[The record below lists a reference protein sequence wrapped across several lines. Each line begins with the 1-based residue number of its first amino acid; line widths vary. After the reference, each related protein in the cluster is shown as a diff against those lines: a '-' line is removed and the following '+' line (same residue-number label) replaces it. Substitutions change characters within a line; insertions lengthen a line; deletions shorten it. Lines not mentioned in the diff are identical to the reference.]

1 MASSLAALSSLR
13 RMPRQGLDGV
23 LVMQRQT
30 TSAPRWRRTACHAT
44 PRPHT
49 RSGQL
54 VRLFLPR
61 TPPLVPPSPAAPTT
75 LTRSGSW
82 PTPGSGCSGAAGSTT
97 PLRPSQP
104 RSRPQADRDDRF
116 CGVRLTQRVSQH
128 GTDGRHRNREPASNQ
143 SRFSIQPS
151 APPIP
156 HESRRSAAA
165 VARTGS
171 DNPAPDRGRGR
182 RSQDGALRKA
192 ARR

>member
-13 RMPRQGLDGV
+13 RMPSRDWMVCSSCSARRRPRLAGVGL
-23 LVMQRQT
+23 L
-30 TSAPRWRRTACHAT
+30 AT
-44 PRPHT
+44 PLQDHILDRANSSGSSSLALLLSSRRRPRLRPPSRGPDPGPRLGPGALALPGRPH
-49 RSGQL
+49 
-54 VRLFLPR
+54 
-61 TPPLVPPSPAAPTT
+61 
-75 LTRSGSW
+75 
-82 PTPGSGCSGAAGSTT
+82 